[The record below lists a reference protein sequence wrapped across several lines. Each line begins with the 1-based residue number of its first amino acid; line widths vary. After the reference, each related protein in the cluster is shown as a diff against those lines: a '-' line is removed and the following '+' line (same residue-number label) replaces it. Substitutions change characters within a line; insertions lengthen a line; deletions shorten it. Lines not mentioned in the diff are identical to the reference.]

1 MEKEKYINL
10 ANAIKLC
17 GSSPNVDQCKQ
28 CSYYAGAD
36 MSKCIPRMSQ
46 DIHDG
51 IFDLIQKVFLLSKQN
66 EDLTRELNELAKAH
80 DALSLELA
88 KDKQRAKKAEEE
100 IQARKE
106 VYFKKQEEVYY
117 WRSRVRELKK
127 ENKKL
132 EQALDSWFV
141 PDGVE

>member
-28 CSYYAGAD
+28 CAYYAGAD
-36 MSKCIPRMSQ
+36 MNKCIPRMSQ

-88 KDKQRAKKAEEE
+88 KEKQRADRAEKENESREE
-100 IQARKE
+100 ASFRE
-106 VYFKKQEEVYY
+106 HAETHY
-117 WRSRVRELKK
+117 WRDRARELEK